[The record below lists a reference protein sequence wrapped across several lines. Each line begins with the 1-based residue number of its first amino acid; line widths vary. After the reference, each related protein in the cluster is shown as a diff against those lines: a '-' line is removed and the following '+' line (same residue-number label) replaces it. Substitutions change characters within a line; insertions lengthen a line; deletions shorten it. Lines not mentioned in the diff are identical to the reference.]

1 MSDLIWEQRS
11 SATDADEPTDSV
23 AGLQRDLAALSRV
36 LLDIP
41 QQSGARALAIAV
53 PELPDVTP
61 WEGAFST
68 SPGEAMRAIDLLD
81 PYDVEPLPIAEP
93 FVLEETYDVAQPL
106 ALAETY
112 EAFQTFEALEPLEL
126 LEPAVPE
133 TTDFA
138 AEMMLLDPAPT
149 FGLEPLALVEPLLE
163 VPPLVEVEPL
173 VAVEPA
179 PTYPAVEPAPTY
191 PSIVP
196 PAPAVS
202 SWDQLGAPAVV
213 VPEPEPV
220 LPPKLEGKRAANV
233 LAELGF
239 LDD

>member
-41 QQSGARALAIAV
+41 QQTGARALTITL

-68 SPGEAMRAIDLLD
+68 SPGEAMRAIDMLD

-93 FVLEETYDVAQPL
+93 FVLEDTYDVAQPL
-106 ALAETY
+106 ALAESYETFQTY
-112 EAFQTFEALEPLEL
+112 EPFEPTVSATLDAAPEL
-126 LEPAVPE
+126 V
-133 TTDFA
+133 
-138 AEMMLLDPAPT
+138 LLDTVTP
-149 FGLEPLALVEPLLE
+149 FEVEPLALVE
-163 VPPLVEVEPL
+163 PLVEVEPL
-173 VAVEPA
+173 VAASPLVEVEPLVPVEPVA
-179 PTYPAVEPAPTY
+179 TYPA
-191 PSIVP
+191 IVP
-196 PAPAVS
+196 PAPAVT

-213 VPEPEPV
+213 VPEPEPE

>member
-11 SATDADEPTDSV
+11 SATDADEPADSV
-23 AGLQRDLAALSRV
+23 AELQRDLAALSRV

-93 FVLEETYDVAQPL
+93 FVLEDTYDVAEPL

-112 EAFQTFEALEPLEL
+112 QVFEMEPL
-126 LEPAVPE
+126 
-133 TTDFA
+133 T
-138 AEMMLLDPAPT
+138 
-149 FGLEPLALVEPLLE
+149 LVEPLI
-163 VPPLVEVEPL
+163 EVEPL
-173 VAVEPA
+173 VAVEAA
-179 PTYPAVEPAPTY
+179 PTYPPVEPAPTY

-202 SWDQLGAPAVV
+202 SWDQLDAPAVV
-213 VPEPEPV
+213 VPEPQPV